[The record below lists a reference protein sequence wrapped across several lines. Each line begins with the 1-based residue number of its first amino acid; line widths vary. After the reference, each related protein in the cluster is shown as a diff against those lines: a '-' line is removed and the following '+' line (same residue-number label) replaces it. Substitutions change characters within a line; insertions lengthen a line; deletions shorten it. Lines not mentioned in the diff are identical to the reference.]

1 MGGGKGEK
9 KQTHLMA
16 QNVESLDPTKL
27 TALTPEVVSLF
38 DSIFE
43 YLLYL
48 FRQDI
53 HPLFARKNGTY
64 IFFAVDRI
72 P

>member
-38 DSIFE
+38 DSMFMFE
-43 YLLYL
+43 YYCL
-48 FRQDI
+48 FRQAID
-53 HPLFARKNGTY
+53 PLLAR
-64 IFFAVDRI
+64 IIEDRI
-72 P
+72 F